1 MLASLLALGGNF
13 NNGTN
18 AGAFYFNCNN
28 GFSNLNL
35 NYGAHLLVV
44 NTTKN
49 ARYSPYR
56 LVKIMSLRLAVSMS
70 RDLNAAKT
78 DKKRGFTLETCRLH
92 L

>member
-1 MLASLLALGGNF
+1 MLASLLLLGGNW

-28 GFSNLNL
+28 AFSNSNL
-35 NYGAHLLVV
+35 NYGSHLLVR
-44 NTTKN
+44 NTIIY

-78 DKKRGFTLETCRLH
+78 DKKRGFTLETCRLY

>member
-28 GFSNLNL
+28 GFSNSNL

-44 NTTKN
+44 NTTKKCTVFSIPLGKN
-49 ARYSPYR
+49 NVAT
-56 LVKIMSLRLAVSMS
+56 AC
-70 RDLNAAKT
+70 
-78 DKKRGFTLETCRLH
+78 G
-92 L
+92 